1 MLNQEKKQ
9 ELEIQARE
17 IRKDI
22 VTMIGVGK
30 AGHLG
35 GSCSL
40 ADIVTVLYFYKM
52 RHKPAAAGLEGKRP
66 FPA

>member
-35 GSCSL
+35 GSCYHS
-40 ADIVTVLYFYKM
+40 I
-52 RHKPAAAGLEGKRP
+52 
-66 FPA
+66 